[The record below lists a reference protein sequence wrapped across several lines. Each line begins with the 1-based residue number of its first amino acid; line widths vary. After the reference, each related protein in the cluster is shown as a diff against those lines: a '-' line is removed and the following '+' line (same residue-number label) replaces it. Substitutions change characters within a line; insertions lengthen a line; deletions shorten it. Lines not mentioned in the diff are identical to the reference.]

1 MEDWWG
7 YSKQH
12 GWVVLDRSLSSN
24 QPGLKG
30 ELIFF
35 SWRDLTN
42 INIERKKWQAPFIV
56 HAPNYTAQFTSGEI
70 VEELESLKARW
81 PEIKEKA
88 TREAKESLL
97 ALELKHSIAN
107 RRRFLEGIGKAYD
120 SDSAPTKNK
129 PHRTAN
135 CYSCKNKLDNFKT
148 PECTTCGW
156 IVCNC
161 GACGCDFQN

>member
-1 MEDWWG
+1 MDDWWG

-12 GWVVLDRSLSSN
+12 GWVVLNRSLSPN
-24 QPGLKG
+24 QSGAG

-42 INIERKKWQAPFIV
+42 VKIERKTWNEQFII
-56 HAPNYTAQFTSGEI
+56 HAPQYIAQFSSSEKA
-70 VEELESLKARW
+70 EELESLKARW
-81 PEIKEKA
+81 PEIKEKT

-97 ALELKHSIAN
+97 AIEQKKAEEN
-107 RRRFLEGIGKAYD
+107 RRRFLEGIGKPYGN
-120 SDSAPTKNK
+120 DSAPASNK

-135 CYSCKNKLDNFKT
+135 CFSCKKNLDNLKN
-148 PECTTCGW
+148 PECTACGW

-161 GACGCDFQN
+161 GACGCDFHN